1 MIRTRLSLIGRIVA
15 ALLVLVLVLFYLVR
29 R

>member
-15 ALLVLVLVLFYLVR
+15 ALLVLVLILFYVVR

>member
-1 MIRTRLSLIGRIVA
+1 MIRARLSLIGRIVA
-15 ALLVLVLVLFYLVR
+15 ALLMLVIIVFYVVR

>member
-15 ALLVLVLVLFYLVR
+15 ALLVLVLVLFYVVR

>member
-1 MIRTRLSLIGRIVA
+1 MIRTRLSLIGRILA
-15 ALLVLVLVLFYLVR
+15 ALLMLVIIVFYVVR

>member
-15 ALLVLVLVLFYLVR
+15 ALLMLVIIVFYVVR

>member
-1 MIRTRLSLIGRIVA
+1 MIRMRFSLIGRIVA
-15 ALLVLVLVLFYLVR
+15 AILALVIVLFYLVR